1 MKLYLFIALL
11 LLSTHSYAETTSQ
24 QENRENF
31 KEKQGIIS
39 TKDQDNEELITIKA
53 SLPLTSVKS
62 EPDIKSELQLKTRKI
77 LHWFYSEKPEL
88 KDKDFALETQQLT
101 PKDYWQEDNT
111 ANLISQVKANNIVI
125 VEAEPSTIIQ
135 ENEEDTIKNIAV
147 QYLLQNTVE
156 LLNIYEKKFITSLSS
171 KEKATQTTQE
181 KITAYQVL
189 TKKSQALLTGFIHG
203 EKISTNETLKTISI
217 KKTSNNQEPVRHDI
231 TSFDETLKSAASG
244 ALSTNKTQCWDDDN
258 TYYCISYINVNH

>member
-1 MKLYLFIALL
+1 MKLYLFIALF
-11 LLSTHSYAETTSQ
+11 LLSIYSYAETESPQVT
-24 QENRENF
+24 RENF

-53 SLPLTSVKS
+53 SLSITSVKS

-77 LHWFYSEKPEL
+77 LHWFYSEKSDL
-88 KDKDFALETQQLT
+88 KNEDFTLEIQELT
-101 PKDYWQEDNT
+101 PKDYWQEDGT
-111 ANLISQVKANNIVI
+111 ANLISQIKAKNITI
-125 VEAEPSTIIQ
+125 AKAESSTIIQ
-135 ENEEDTIKNIAV
+135 KNEADTIRNIAV
-147 QYLLQNTVE
+147 KYLIQNTVE
-156 LLNIYEKKFITSLSS
+156 LLNIEDSKFITSLST
-171 KEKATQTTQE
+171 KEKDTRTAQE

-189 TKKSQALLTGFIHG
+189 TRKAQALLTGFVHG
-203 EKISTNETLKTISI
+203 EKVSTNETLKTISI

-258 TYYCISYINVNH
+258 TYYCISYIKPE